1 MSRREESFVSLPEMS
16 ERDRRNR
23 SGATT
28 SIGRYRRKHQFIKE
42 KFSANI
48 LQLKL
53 SGSPTA
59 WSLTVEE
66 GEFLNNS
73 KIKLIKEAATKLQAS
88 PKYRLL
94 MVLLQG
100 EEANMPATRG
110 LRGGPVTG
118 AYCFDCLKREAIK
131 LRHRMV
137 ATARRAI
144 GKRGKFQA

>member
-16 ERDRRNR
+16 ERDRRNQ
-23 SGATT
+23 SGATN
-28 SIGRYRRKHQFIKE
+28 SVGSYRRKHQFIKE
-42 KFSANI
+42 KFSVNT
-48 LQLKL
+48 LQLKP

-59 WSLTVEE
+59 WSLTIEE
-66 GEFLNNS
+66 GEFLNSS

-110 LRGGPVTG
+110 LRGDPVTG

-137 ATARRAI
+137 VTAQRAI